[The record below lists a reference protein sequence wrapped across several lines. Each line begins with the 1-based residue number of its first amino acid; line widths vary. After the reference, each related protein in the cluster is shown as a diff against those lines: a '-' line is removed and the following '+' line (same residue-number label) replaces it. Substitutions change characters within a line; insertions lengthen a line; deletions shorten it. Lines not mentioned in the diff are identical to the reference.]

1 MLTNFKWQIC
11 KGDVNIGTLIV
22 PQTFKKA
29 SVKNGHMAY
38 SVQPPSLGGGGGVE
52 PAAKFSNWGGG
63 GGLAGPQLLE

>member
-38 SVQPPSLGGGGGVE
+38 SVQPPSLGGGEGLSLQ
-52 PAAKFSNWGGG
+52 PNFQIGGG
-63 GGLAGPQLLE
+63 EGAWQDLNC